1 MLIAL
6 PLLLIP
12 VVLYNIVV
20 LFGATGG
27 GGMAEADAACAIR
40 CSRCR

>member
-1 MLIAL
+1 MLLAI

-20 LFGATGG
+20 LFGAPSGA
-27 GGMAEADAACAIR
+27 GMV
-40 CSRCR
+40 